1 MDEKQYIKAI
11 TEIINEG
18 YGYQAIGDLAKLLY
32 DKRTKLIEEYVK
44 AETRVSAV
52 RAIMETDMD
61 VGKKTDLV
69 LKVVKGDEDADTY
82 DVG

>member
-1 MDEKQYIKAI
+1 MPSSKKYEVSDLGIKI
-11 TEIINEG
+11 
-18 YGYQAIGDLAKLLY
+18 DLSGKKFGRLTVIRE
-32 DKRTKLIEEYVK
+32 KRTKLLEEYVK
-44 AETRVSAV
+44 AKTKVSAV

-69 LKVVKGDEDADTY
+69 LKVVKGDGDADTY